1 VNRLRTTHPCAATDE
16 QNALAGNRPRAGR
29 GASLSSSAAPGGARR
44 SGVVGVVVVLALLLV
59 GCGDQSA
66 ADQPGGAASQT
77 GATVAGADQL
87 APCPSV
93 ESRPP
98 VADALPDV
106 TLPCLGNGPDVRL
119 ADLRGPLLVNVW
131 AQWCGPCRKE
141 APYLAELNA
150 KAGDKVKLI
159 GIDYI
164 DTRPDLAVRFAVEQ
178 GWDYPHVADREK
190 QIQQGLKIGGPP
202 LTAFVDARGA
212 VVYVHRAPFTSQQEL
227 DQLVREKLGVTW

>member
-1 VNRLRTTHPCAATDE
+1 VSKPSTARTTLRHAPLIGMLAA
-16 QNALAGNRPRAGR
+16 LG
-29 GASLSSSAAPGGARR
+29 LLMAA
-44 SGVVGVVVVLALLLV
+44 
-59 GCGDQSA
+59 CGDQQA
-66 ADQPGGAASQT
+66 ADQPAPGNPQSI
-77 GATVAGADQL
+77 AGADQL
-87 APCPSV
+87 APCPTV

-106 TLPCLGNGPDVRL
+106 SLPCLGSGPDIRL
-119 ADLRGPLLVNVW
+119 SDLRGPLLVNVW

-141 APYLAELNA
+141 APYLAELQV
-150 KAGDKVKLI
+150 KAGDKVKMI

-164 DTRPDLAVRFAVEQ
+164 DTRPDLAVKFAVEQ
-178 GWDYPHVADREK
+178 QWDYPHLADRDK

-202 LTAFVDARGA
+202 LTAFVDAKGA

>member
-1 VNRLRTTHPCAATDE
+1 VSKPSSPRTTLRHAA
-16 QNALAGNRPRAGR
+16 LI
-29 GASLSSSAAPGGARR
+29 GAVA
-44 SGVVGVVVVLALLLV
+44 VLGLLV
-59 GCGDQSA
+59 AACGDQPA
-66 ADQPGGAASQT
+66 ANRPADGKPQA

-98 VADALPDV
+98 VAKALPDV
-106 TLPCLGNGPDVRL
+106 SLPCLGNGPDIRL
-119 ADLRGPLLVNVW
+119 SDLRGPLLVNVW
-131 AQWCGPCRKE
+131 AQWCGPCRHE
-141 APYLAELNA
+141 APYLAELQA
-150 KAGDKVKLI
+150 KAGDKVKMI

-164 DTRPDLAVRFAVEQ
+164 DTRPDLAVKFAIEQ
-178 GWDYPHVADREK
+178 HWDYPHVVDRDK

-202 LTAFVDARGA
+202 LTAFVDAKGA

>member
-1 VNRLRTTHPCAATDE
+1 MSKPSSPRTTLRHAA
-16 QNALAGNRPRAGR
+16 LI
-29 GASLSSSAAPGGARR
+29 GAVAAFG
-44 SGVVGVVVVLALLLV
+44 LLV
-59 GCGDQSA
+59 AACGDQKA
-66 ADQPGGAASQT
+66 EVKPQA

-98 VADALPDV
+98 VAKALPDV
-106 TLPCLGNGPDVRL
+106 SLPCLGEGPDIRL

-141 APYLAELNA
+141 APYLAELHV
-150 KAGDKVKLI
+150 KAGDKVKMI

-164 DTRPDLAVRFAVEQ
+164 DTRPDLAVKFAVEQ
-178 GWDYPHVADREK
+178 QWDYPHVADRDK

-202 LTAFVDARGA
+202 LTAFVDAKGA